1 MEVVVS
7 RGGRFITP
15 RLGVDFSH
23 EVSPGRRYA
32 WWPTLGIVTAEC
44 GELGARVRDVW
55 IWG

>member
-23 EVSPGRRYA
+23 EVYQDLPGA
-32 WWPTLGIVTAEC
+32 
-44 GELGARVRDVW
+44 
-55 IWG
+55 